1 MEKDKQVK
9 SSRAGRYVGQSSG
22 YSAFMPQPLPPN
34 PPIKYDDEMQYLLSL
49 ADTALGRLD
58 GSMDLVPDI
67 DFFVYMYVSR
77 ESVLSSQIEGTR
89 ASLIDEL
96 ELEAGLPVSSG
107 STDADEIRNYI
118 EAMNYGLKRLEELPL
133 CLRLLREIHEKL
145 LAGVR
150 GHNRSPGQF
159 RKSQNWIGP
168 EGSTIETA
176 AYIPPCVEYMNESL
190 GNLEKFLHSVEFMPI
205 LIRTG
210 LIHAQFET
218 IHPFLDGNGRVG
230 RLLITLFLCQQKVLK
245 RPLLYISHYFKQN
258 QSQYYDMLQAVR
270 KQQDGWEKWL
280 KYFLRGVYIVAQE
293 SAKTGA
299 GIISLRERHRQI
311 VSKNLK
317 TKSNLGLQLLEKLYR
332 NPVVSP
338 KTAAALLG
346 AAQATTNA
354 LLNDFVE
361 LGILTEQ
368 TGKKRNRIYIYRDYV
383 QMFMD

>member
-190 GNLEKFLHSVEFMPI
+190 GNREKFLHSVEFMPI